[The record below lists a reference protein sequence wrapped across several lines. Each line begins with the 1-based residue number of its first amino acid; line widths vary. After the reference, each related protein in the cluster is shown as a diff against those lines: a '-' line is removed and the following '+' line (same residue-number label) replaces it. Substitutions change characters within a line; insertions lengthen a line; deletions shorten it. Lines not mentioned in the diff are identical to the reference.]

1 MNKEKEEFN
10 LRGVIPAV
18 MAGALI
24 GYLLYASGV
33 VEKVIEIDRQ
43 QRIEMCGPKLDHCP
57 TPDTIIMPNW

>member
-1 MNKEKEEFN
+1 MNKEKEGFN
-10 LRGVIPAV
+10 PRGVIPAV

-43 QRIEMCGPKLDHCP
+43 QRVEMCGPKLDHCP

>member
-1 MNKEKEEFN
+1 MNKEKEGFN

-43 QRIEMCGPKLDHCP
+43 QRVEMCGPKLDHCP